1 MYKINR
7 LEGYIVKHR
16 EYSQYFII
24 TIEYKK
30 FLIVNH
36 YVIHL
41 ELILYINYISVFK
54 KYKNKVIPGI
64 FSHYPNA
71 T

>member
-54 KYKNKVIPGI
+54 K
-64 FSHYPNA
+64 
-71 T
+71 